1 MRPALAIAAGVVVAA
16 LGAAGCKGKSAP
28 AASTGSAAAAAVV
41 GTAATPGTTTPAFDA
56 CGLGTRL
63 LAEVTPCASTA
74 NAKDWKMTQQGFTTV
89 ADTVRKTG
97 NASSQIMCAQM
108 LQAVEGDLGKIG
120 CTMTVSS
127 AERTQ
132 LADLMA
138 SWYAQR
144 TPVVP
149 TGDAASDEVIT
160 RIARARDRMCA
171 CTDLACLTE
180 VDATLDL
187 LGAFPKSAPAKAKE
201 LGGKLVDDMGRCETR
216 VKQLGH

>member
-1 MRPALAIAAGVVVAA
+1 MRPALAIATSVVVAA
-16 LGAAGCKGKSAP
+16 AALAAAGCKE
-28 AASTGSAAAAAVV
+28 TGSAAGSPAAGSAAV
-41 GTAATPGTTTPAFDA
+41 TAPAVPAPAFDA

-63 LAEVTPCASTA
+63 LAEVTPCASKG
-74 NAKDWKMTQQGFTTV
+74 NPKDWKMMQQGFATV
-89 ADTVRKTG
+89 ADTVRKTDT
-97 NASSQIMCAQM
+97 ASSQVMCAQM
-108 LQAVEGDLGKIG
+108 LHAVEDDLGKLG
-120 CTMTVSS
+120 CTIVLSS
-127 AERTQ
+127 SERAQ
-132 LADLMA
+132 LAELMA

-187 LGAFPKSAPAKAKE
+187 LGAFPTTAAAKAKD
-201 LGGKLVDDMGRCETR
+201 LGKKLVDDMGRCETR

>member
-1 MRPALAIAAGVVVAA
+1 MRPALAIAAAVVVAA
-16 LGAAGCKGKSAP
+16 LGAAGCKGNSAP
-28 AASTGSAAAAAVV
+28 PAATVGSASSGAAAAGPAP
-41 GTAATPGTTTPAFDA
+41 ATPGFDA

-63 LAEVTPCASTA
+63 LAEVTSCASKA
-74 NAKDWKMTQQGFTTV
+74 NPKDWKMTQQGFTTV
-89 ADTVRKTG
+89 ADTVRKSG
-97 NASSQIMCAQM
+97 NASSQVMCAQM
-108 LQAVEGDLGKIG
+108 LQAVEGDLGKVG
-120 CTMTVSS
+120 CTMEVSG
-127 AERTQ
+127 AERAQ

-187 LGAFPKSAPAKAKE
+187 LGSFPKTAPATAKD
-201 LGGKLVDDMGRCETR
+201 LGSKLIDDMGRCETR